1 MTVLRNGRA
10 RQKTGSLNTNQTA
23 FNLGGLG
30 GGVGK
35 RHSKYKKRAG
45 SNVKVCGPVHYQGQ
59 IWSVNT
65 KQNSI
70 CIPPSKT
77 CSRAGGVGRI
87 NAPRFSCSKSD
98 NSQSININI
107 RPPVFTS
114 PATFSAA
121 ENQTSIGT
129 VTATDANGD
138 SVTFTLVNGNG
149 LQITSVGVLSFVSA
163 PDYETQ
169 SQYTATVSATD
180 GENTSTQN
188 ITVTVMRKNIPSAA
202 ADILTDIGD
211 SLIGLNLLASSPR
224 PVIDLWMEI
233 PSFPPRSIFPDQ
245 NKKCFTNFN
254 TNIINFCNYYKSENI
269 VIRISAPADNWR
281 KTAYRNNTQILD
293 YISSKFSFYEDGNE
307 NYTLNCLISQL
318 KTVKNLYFLPYVEG
332 KISKPPNLPTD
343 YEDNRTAFWTAVEFT
358 NWYIENKISSIKNS
372 DGTPKF
378 KIQLVIEPENM
389 GLPGTKYRD
398 DDAPT
403 PSDVTK
409 TNPYAFTGNQIST
422 SANSV
427 AHQIN
432 YLFQNKKIDSL
443 KTNYNWILNHMPL
456 KADGQPIPAS
466 FAATT
471 GTTGGKGIN
480 TVFDSSGKKVK
491 AVTTIFGQ
499 WYNFGN
505 VEGSVYWP
513 PFKDKKPNNLIK
525 IFNDN
530 IKLADTNKDY
540 YTPLLSIEDGTKRN
554 LDDNAYYGVP
564 SQAYYNPDGKLVHND
579 NPGYTKAAP
588 PQLASWEKPND
599 FTWSNLEDVVEQ
611 MKNNTF
617 STDLTTG
624 TIQNVMIFG
633 AHYLER
639 NLGEAA
645 VTSTI
650 GTEANP
656 AIEGLGPSADDYSSK
671 PPYKYNNYGQ
681 YSVNLSFS

>member
-129 VTATDANGD
+129 VTATVANGD

-233 PSFPPRSIFPDQ
+233 PSFPPSSIFPDQ

-293 YISSKFSFYEDGNE
+293 YISSKFSFYKDGNE
-307 NYTLNCLISQL
+307 NYTLNYLISQL
-318 KTVKNLYFLPYVEG
+318 KIVKNLYFLPYVEG
-332 KISKPPNLPTD
+332 NPTD
-343 YEDNRTAFWTAVEFT
+343 HVKNREAFWTAVEFT
-358 NWYIENKISSIKNS
+358 NWYIKNKLPSIRKKPLDTNSS
-372 DGTPKF
+372 PKF

-389 GLPGTKYRD
+389 GLPGKD
-398 DDAPT
+398 D
-403 PSDVTK
+403 SDR
-409 TNPYAFTGNQIST
+409 FTGNGLS
-422 SANSV
+422 SLANSV
-427 AHQIN
+427 AIQIN
-432 YLFQNKKIDSL
+432 YLFENKNIDTL
-443 KTNYNWILNHMPL
+443 KTDSNYEYILNYMPST
-456 KADGQPIPAS
+456 IPSS

-471 GTTGGKGIN
+471 GTTGGKLIN
-480 TVFDSSGKKVK
+480 TVYDTNNNQ

-499 WYNFGN
+499 WYNFG
-505 VEGSVYWP
+505 SYP
-513 PFKDKKPNNLIK
+513 PFTPKDKKPNNLIQ

-530 IKLADTNKDY
+530 IKLVDTNKDY

-554 LDDNAYYGVP
+554 LSLETAYYGIP
-564 SQAYYNPDGKLVHND
+564 SKTNYD
-579 NPGYTKAAP
+579 NGSPVFYTPPPPPNTSEKYTKAAP
-588 PQLASWEKPND
+588 PQLASWKSPDD
-599 FTWSNLEDVVEQ
+599 FKWSDLEELVTKIKQ
-611 MKNNTF
+611 NNF
-617 STDLTTG
+617 SSTSSSG
-624 TIQNVMIFG
+624 NIKNVMIFG

-639 NLGEAA
+639 NLGAA
-645 VTSTI
+645 PITVSTSGFT
-650 GTEANP
+650 GDP
-656 AIEGLGPSADDYSSK
+656 DSQQKEGLGPSADDYSSEQ
-671 PPYKYNNYGQ
+671 PYKYNNYGQ
-681 YSVNLSFS
+681 FSVNLTFS